1 MTSIAILTF
10 TRIAGCIKEVIGI
23 SRQKNTC
30 KGEPER
36 KKMTEKQI
44 YVFSKKAFH
53 NNNLLTATWTV

>member
-36 KKMTEKQI
+36 KKMSWL
-44 YVFSKKAFH
+44 SK
-53 NNNLLTATWTV
+53 